1 MMYKAQRD
9 DIRQKISML
18 IEDAEQTAKQ
28 LSAQSEHFTASVKE
42 HERNIVH
49 YMQEEDYWLAD
60 CKLID
65 SIENHVKRIEDYK
78 TNIDRDQIDTVSE
91 TDIYQRNGNEYQHA
105 AGDCHNTWV
114 SLGNDI
120 NTKKGSNEVRIPD
133 DGARHKYKALMNKR
147 QKAFY
152 NRLCANE
159 QIMKE
164 QCEEIEKLIQPGG
177 LGKSRWVIHLGFRCC
192 HQR

>member
-1 MMYKAQRD
+1 MSEQTQADEMMYKAQRD

-91 TDIYQRNGNEYQHA
+91 TDIYQRYL
-105 AGDCHNTWV
+105 V
-114 SLGNDI
+114 
-120 NTKKGSNEVRIPD
+120 
-133 DGARHKYKALMNKR
+133 
-147 QKAFY
+147 
-152 NRLCANE
+152 
-159 QIMKE
+159 
-164 QCEEIEKLIQPGG
+164 
-177 LGKSRWVIHLGFRCC
+177 KS
-192 HQR
+192 